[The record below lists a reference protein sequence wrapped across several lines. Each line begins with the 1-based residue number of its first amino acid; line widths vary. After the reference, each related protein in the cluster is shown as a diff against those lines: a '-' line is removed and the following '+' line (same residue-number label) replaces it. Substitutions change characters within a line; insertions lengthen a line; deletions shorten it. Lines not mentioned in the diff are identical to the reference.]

1 MAHPCN
7 TNYYDY
13 ISECADYDQITSDAI
28 TSSTTSTTT
37 TSTSTEAADE
47 EASFWQWFGP
57 VLGVITVAGIG
68 VTVRYLSRLVTGLLG
83 RRRQERDI
91 EAQPRPWLALPTVT
105 PPPGYDSV
113 VEGSDNRYE
122 DHELDSNQDSFPLES
137 LSEASTPPTPPAG
150 RYLANRTIYHGRTS
164 SEISAEVS
172 QMIQQMFAEAESSVS
187 SERDLS
193 TPDPERR
200 MSSMVNETNRRE
212 SSMDLSSIY
221 SGGSFQDA
229 VDNESKMDTPE
240 KPPTPPP
247 TPPSDIPP
255 PRRGLQPRSSRNP
268 NPKYR
273 D

>member
-37 TSTSTEAADE
+37 TTTSTEAADE

-57 VLGVITVAGIG
+57 VLGVTTVAGIG
-68 VTVRYLSRLVTGLLG
+68 VTVRYLSRLLTGLLG
-83 RRRQERDI
+83 RGRQERDI

-105 PPPGYDSV
+105 PPPAY
-113 VEGSDNRYE
+113 DNRYE
-122 DHELDSNQDSFPLES
+122 DHEIDSNQDSFPLES

-200 MSSMVNETNRRE
+200 MSSMVHETNRRE

-229 VDNESKMDTPE
+229 VDNVSKIDTQE

>member
-7 TNYYDY
+7 SNYYDY

-37 TSTSTEAADE
+37 TTTSTEAADE

-57 VLGVITVAGIG
+57 VLGVTTVAGIG
-68 VTVRYLSRLVTGLLG
+68 VTVRYLSRLLTGLLG
-83 RRRQERDI
+83 RGRQERDI

-105 PPPGYDSV
+105 PPPAYDSV

-122 DHELDSNQDSFPLES
+122 DHEIDSNQDSFPLES
-137 LSEASTPPTPPAG
+137 LS
-150 RYLANRTIYHGRTS
+150 NRTIYHGRTS

-221 SGGSFQDA
+221 SCGSFQDA
-229 VDNESKMDTPE
+229 VDNESKMDPTPE